1 MTNTKDHNM
10 KLRYINLCMN
20 GESGFNEDFE
30 DCYSYHTR
38 FINHFLSI
46 QVRKLK
52 IETEDFRMIAI
63 EPVINNKIECKIISD
78 NALNIN
84 LPFDKEKY
92 EKMNSFERT
101 KYNLELI
108 AIAYDLAYKENFF
121 NDIQELLKLNKLFE
135 TLNYKN
141 EWLHKRKTFKE
152 LNLKIYLNCFFTIN
166 QFELKISAYD
176 LKDKLPFLEEQT
188 LLKTWPDEVFF
199 DYKFKDI
206 IVLKDKLIVTNKFD
220 EKNFIIDLDNI
231 FKGKLKYKEK
241 EVEKIEVFQCYII

>member
-1 MTNTKDHNM
+1 
-10 KLRYINLCMN
+10 MN
-20 GESGFNEDFE
+20 GVSGFDTNFE
-30 DCYSYHTR
+30 NCYCYNTR

-46 QVRKLK
+46 QVRKLN
-52 IETEDFRMIAI
+52 IEAEDFNMISI
-63 EPVINNKIECKIISD
+63 EPLLDNKYECKIISD
-78 NALNIN
+78 NTLKVHI
-84 LPFDKEKY
+84 PFNKAEY

-108 AIAYDLAYKENFF
+108 AMAYDLAYKKSFL
-121 NDIQELLKLNKLFE
+121 NDVQELLKLNKLFE
-135 TLNYKN
+135 TLSYKN

-152 LNLKIYLNCFFTIN
+152 LNLEVYLNCYFTIN

-176 LKDKLPFLEEQT
+176 LKNKLPFLEDQT

-220 EKNFIIDLDNI
+220 EKYFIIEPGNTRRPILFYPINSST
-231 FKGKLKYKEK
+231 
-241 EVEKIEVFQCYII
+241 CS

>member
-1 MTNTKDHNM
+1 M

-20 GESGFNEDFE
+20 GESGYDENFE

-46 QVRKLK
+46 QVRKLH
-52 IETEDFRMIAI
+52 IETNDFRMVAI

-84 LPFDKEKY
+84 LPFNKDMY

-108 AIAYDLAYKENFF
+108 SKAYDLAYKEKFF
-121 NDIQELLKLNKLFE
+121 TDTQELLKLNKLFE

-152 LNLKIYLNCFFTIN
+152 LNLEVYLNCYFTIN

-176 LKDKLPFLEEQT
+176 LKNKLPFLEDQM

-206 IVLKDKLIVTNKFD
+206 MIVKDKLIVTNKFD
-220 EKNFIIDLDNI
+220 EKNFIIDLENL
-231 FKGKLKYKEK
+231 FNGKLKYKEK
-241 EVEKIEVFQCYII
+241 GRDKEELFQCYVE

>member
-1 MTNTKDHNM
+1 M

-20 GESGFNEDFE
+20 GVSGFDTNFE
-30 DCYSYHTR
+30 NCYCYNTR

-46 QVRKLK
+46 QVRKLN
-52 IETEDFRMIAI
+52 IEAEDFNMISI
-63 EPVINNKIECKIISD
+63 EPLLDNKYECKIISD
-78 NALNIN
+78 NTLKVHI
-84 LPFDKEKY
+84 PFNKAEY

-108 AIAYDLAYKENFF
+108 AMAYDLAYKESFL
-121 NDIQELLKLNKLFE
+121 NDVQELLKLNKLFE
-135 TLNYKN
+135 TLSYKN

-152 LNLKIYLNCFFTIN
+152 LNLEVYLNCYFTIN

-176 LKDKLPFLEEQT
+176 LKNKLPFLEDQT

-220 EKNFIIDLDNI
+220 EKNFIIDLENL

-241 EVEKIEVFQCYII
+241 ERDKAEAFQCYVE